1 VDVAEE
7 KMPAKNKKST
17 SHIYHVYGVIMEE
30 TPRGRITVTPSLL
43 AIYGPVH
50 NAFDARKSITKR
62 SGRGLE
68 IKTFL
73 GPVKWQQ
80 AVRRVPFRAQK
91 SQDLQGP
98 TPSHL
103 LK

>member
-1 VDVAEE
+1 
-7 KMPAKNKKST
+7 
-17 SHIYHVYGVIMEE
+17 MEE
-30 TPRGRITVTPSLL
+30 TPRRRITVTPSSL
-43 AIYGPVH
+43 ATRIYGHMIYMAPYIMPLMRE
-50 NAFDARKSITKR
+50 NPS
-62 SGRGLE
+62 RGQVGGDWALE
-68 IKTFL
+68 INTFL

-103 LK
+103 PK